1 MSPAEVEPHRK
12 VDLKD
17 APISEETKDKFN
29 NLCNKFDCII
39 SKGSDDIGKTL
50 LVEMD
55 IDTGNSPPIV
65 SRPYTLPL
73 KHYEWVR
80 NEITTLERAGIIT
93 KSISPWWKHLFSFF
107 SCCRWWLKLKRLTD
121 SLRRRFHP
129 SMSLAETV
137 IYLFI

>member
-1 MSPAEVEPHRK
+1 M
-12 VDLKD
+12 DLKD

-55 IDTGNSPPIV
+55 IDTGNSPPIA

-93 KSISPWWKHLFSFF
+93 KSISTLGITS
-107 SCCRWWLKLKRLTD
+107 SD
-121 SLRRRFHP
+121 SSEEIFPRRTPTKKNVCGLQKTQHDSTRGTEHDRRKKVV
-129 SMSLAETV
+129 SL
-137 IYLFI
+137 